1 MPPQFSP
8 VQNAERIHLLDALR
22 GFAILGIFIANLWG
36 FTWYAM
42 YTQEQKAS
50 MVFGDLDPSMEFLQ
64 AMFVEGKFYS
74 IFSMLFGI
82 GFALYLNKS
91 DTDNSVLRTFRRR
104 LAILLLIGLVHLLI
118 WSGDIVSFYALLGFA
133 LIPFRK
139 LPDKTLLIIAGICI
153 LSPIAWYALMMS
165 HPSIFN
171 WSVPIKNIGY
181 KMDSQIGINS
191 DAEYYQVAS
200 GKDAWKMLR
209 ANVNGI
215 FFRYGT
221 LIFQSREFK
230 VFGMFLVGLVIGR
243 SQFLKKLAQQ
253 KKLLWSLVITG
264 LLIGLPA
271 NYIMARLSE
280 KKLYE
285 ALTPTGLYQT
295 IAYAIGVVPL
305 ALAYASAIALIYLQ
319 SWGNKILMV
328 ISPVGKMALTNYIGQ
343 SLIGTFLFTQL
354 GLGIRGVGP
363 TSWTLLA
370 LGIFSLQVMISTIWL
385 KYFHYGPLEWLWRS
399 ATYGKWQ
406 EIRNA
411 NSSRQVSP
419 KNDE

>member
-1 MPPQFSP
+1 M
-8 VQNAERIHLLDALR
+8 
-22 GFAILGIFIANLWG
+22 
-36 FTWYAM
+36 
-42 YTQEQKAS
+42 
-50 MVFGDLDPSMEFLQ
+50 
-64 AMFVEGKFYS
+64 
-74 IFSMLFGI
+74 
-82 GFALYLNKS
+82 
-91 DTDNSVLRTFRRR
+91 
-104 LAILLLIGLVHLLI
+104 
-118 WSGDIVSFYALLGFA
+118 
-133 LIPFRK
+133 
-139 LPDKTLLIIAGICI
+139 
-153 LSPIAWYALMMS
+153 
-165 HPSIFN
+165 
-171 WSVPIKNIGY
+171 
-181 KMDSQIGINS
+181 
-191 DAEYYQVAS
+191 
-200 GKDAWKMLR
+200 
-209 ANVNGI
+209 
-215 FFRYGT
+215 
-221 LIFQSREFK
+221 
-230 VFGMFLVGLVIGR
+230 
-243 SQFLKKLAQQ
+243 
-253 KKLLWSLVITG
+253 VITG

-411 NSSRQVSP
+411 NSTRQVFEKESGQIQAGH
-419 KNDE
+419 KMKRYRQTR

>member
-42 YTQEQKAS
+42 YTPEQKSA
-50 MVFGDLDPSMEFLQ
+50 MVFGDFDPSMEFLQ

-82 GFALYLNKS
+82 GFALYLKKS
-91 DTDNSVLRTFRRR
+91 DAGKSVLGTFRKR

-139 LPDKTLLIIAGICI
+139 LPDKTLLMIAGICI

-171 WSVPIKNIGY
+171 WSVPIKNIGF
-181 KMDSQIGINS
+181 KMDARMGIIS
-191 DAEYYQVAS
+191 DADYYRVAS
-200 GKDAWKMLR
+200 GNDAWKMLR

-243 SQFLKKLAQQ
+243 GLFLKKLDQ
-253 KKLLWSLVITG
+253 KKNLLWTMVIAG

-271 NYIMARLSE
+271 NYFMARLSE

-295 IAYAIGVVPL
+295 IAYALGVVPL
-305 ALAYASAIALIYLQ
+305 ALAYASVIALIYLQ
-319 SWGNKILMV
+319 SWGSRLLMA
-328 ISPVGKMALTNYIGQ
+328 IAPAGKMALTNYIWQ

-370 LGIFSLQVMISTIWL
+370 LGIFLLQVLISTLWL

-399 ATYGKWQ
+399 ATYNKWQ
-406 EIRNA
+406 PLRKGPASVIIPSA
-411 NSSRQVSP
+411 P
-419 KNDE
+419 

>member
-42 YTQEQKAS
+42 YTPEQKAA
-50 MVFGDLDPSMEFLQ
+50 MLFGSFDPTMEFLQ
-64 AMFVEGKFYS
+64 SMFVEGKFYS

-82 GFALYLNKS
+82 GFALYLKKG
-91 DTDNSVLRTFRRR
+91 DADKSVLGTFRKR
-104 LAILLLIGLVHLLI
+104 LAILLLIGFVHLLI

-139 LPDKTLLIIAGICI
+139 LPDKILLIIAGICI
-153 LSPIAWYALMMS
+153 LSPIARYALMMS
-165 HPSIFN
+165 NPSIFN
-171 WSVPIKNIGY
+171 WSAPIKNIGL
-181 KMDSQIGINS
+181 KMDSHLGINS
-191 DAEYYQVAS
+191 DADYYRVAS
-200 GKDAWKMLR
+200 GKDAWTMLR

-243 SQFLKKLAQQ
+243 SQFLKKLGHQ
-253 KKLLWSLVITG
+253 KKLLWALVIAG
-264 LLIGLPA
+264 IFIGLPA

-295 IAYAIGVVPL
+295 IAYAFGVVPL

-319 SWGNKILMV
+319 SRGRKILMV
-328 ISPVGKMALTNYIGQ
+328 IAPAGKMALTNYIGQ
-343 SLIGTFLFTQL
+343 SLIGTLLFTQL

-370 LGIFSLQVMISTIWL
+370 LVIISLQVIISTIWL

-399 ATYGKWQ
+399 ATYNKWQ
-406 EIRNA
+406 PLRK
-411 NSSRQVSP
+411 NSVAIAIP
-419 KNDE
+419 AVP